1 MLKNISKLGTILSK
15 SQLKTIQGSRAS
27 ISADTDVLS
36 DTGGACSDGNWCPV
50 GEICRCADNDCTSGT
65 CEYA

>member
-1 MLKNISKLGTILSK
+1 MLKNISRLGTVLSK

-27 ISADTDVLS
+27 IEELS
-36 DTGGACSDGNWCPV
+36 DDPGGSCSDGNWCPV
-50 GEICRCADNDCTSGT
+50 GQICRCDDNDCSSGT